1 MSALDKCRDQVF
13 ADYRRRT
20 PKSAAMFERACVSMP
35 GGVSGNLRFFS
46 PYPVYTASASGSR
59 VRDLD
64 GNDYIDC
71 FSCNGP
77 MLLGHRHPAIVEA
90 AKYLNDKGSLVLN
103 PSVMV
108 DCAEAICDLLP
119 CAEQVR
125 FLNSGTEAVM
135 SAVRY
140 ARAFTGKE
148 KVVKFYGHYHGQ
160 DDQFL
165 LGVTPDRTQFGD
177 GIPPSSQAT
186 TLTLPFGDIC
196 ALEELISS
204 RDDIACVLLDPAM
217 HAGGLWGATSE
228 YLKSVRELTVQ
239 SNVVLIFD
247 EVITGFRLGLR
258 GAQGMHGVTPDLT
271 TLGKALS
278 CGEKLGAVAG
288 SSRVMSVT
296 DPLAPADAPHVFQS
310 GTGNDGTLALACA
323 AAALEQYRQL
333 DAAGEYG
340 RLSRDVETLKTS
352 LLNIFAEAG
361 VGVHINSLASMMQL
375 YLTDEAPSFE
385 RYASLSSDLLEL
397 LYLGLINE
405 GVMLSLPTSNH
416 VYFSFAHSKDDFAQ
430 IEHAARVVLRKYP
443 FAAAA
448 AELKNRR

>member
-1 MSALDKCRDQVF
+1 MSALKECRDQVF
-13 ADYRRRT
+13 ADYRRKT
-20 PKSAAMFERACVSMP
+20 PKSAAMFERACRSMP
-35 GGVSGNLRFFS
+35 GGVSGNLRYYS

-77 MLLGHRHPAIVEA
+77 LMLGHRHPAIARA
-90 AKYLNDKGSLVLN
+90 ANALNDTGSLVLN
-103 PSVMV
+103 PTVMV
-108 DCAEAICDLLP
+108 ECAEAICDVLP

-140 ARAFTGKE
+140 ARAFTGKD
-148 KVVKFYGHYHGQ
+148 KVIKFFGHYHGQ

-165 LGVTPDRTQFGD
+165 LGVTPDRTQFGN
-177 GIPPSSQAT
+177 GIPQSAQTA
-186 TLTLPFGDIC
+186 TLTLPFGD
-196 ALEELISS
+196 ASKLEELLSS

-217 HAGGLWGATSE
+217 HSGGLWGATSE
-228 YLKSVRELTVQ
+228 YLRSVRELT
-239 SNVVLIFD
+239 SRNNVILIFD
-247 EVITGFRLGLR
+247 EVITGFRVGLG
-258 GAQGMHGVTPDLT
+258 GAQGMHDVIPDLT

-288 SSRVMSVT
+288 SARVMSVT

-323 AAALEQYRQL
+323 AAAIDQYRKL
-333 DAAGEYG
+333 SAAGEYA
-340 RLSRDVETLKTS
+340 RLAKDVEALKVS
-352 LLNIFAEAG
+352 LLEIFGEAG
-361 VGVHINSLASMMQL
+361 VALHVNSLASMMQL
-375 YLTDEAPSFE
+375 YLTDEEPSFE
-385 RYASLSSDLLEL
+385 RYAHLSSELLEL
-397 LYLGLINE
+397 LYLALINE

-416 VYFSFAHSKDDFAQ
+416 VYFSFSHSKDDFAQ
-430 IEHAARVVLRKYP
+430 IENAARIVLRKYP

>member
-1 MSALDKCRDQVF
+1 MNWLEACRDLVY
-13 ADYRRRT
+13 AEYYRKT
-20 PKSAAMFERACVSMP
+20 AKSAEMFKRACKSMP
-35 GGVSGNLRFFS
+35 GGVSGNLRFYS
-46 PYPVYTASASGSR
+46 PYPVYTASALGSHI
-59 VRDLD
+59 RDLD
-64 GNDYIDC
+64 GNEYIDC

-90 AKYLNDKGSLVLN
+90 GQRLNEIGSLVLN

-108 DCAEAICDLLP
+108 ECAEAICEVLP

-140 ARAFTGKE
+140 ARAFTGKD

-165 LGVTPDRTQFGD
+165 LGVTPDRAQFGA
-177 GIPPSSQAT
+177 GIPESSQVA
-186 TLTLPFGDIC
+186 TLTLPFGD
-196 ALEELISS
+196 AGKLEELLCT

-228 YLKSVRELTVQ
+228 YLKSVRALT
-239 SNVVLIFD
+239 SCHNIILIFD
-247 EVITGFRLGLR
+247 EVITGFRVGLG

-288 SSRVMSVT
+288 SVRVMGVT
-296 DPLAPADAPHVFQS
+296 DPLAPSESPHVFQS

-323 AAALEQYRQL
+323 TAAIAQYRKL
-333 DAAGEYG
+333 SADGEYA
-340 RLSRDVETLKTS
+340 RLANDVEVLKAS
-352 LLNIFAEAG
+352 LIAIFDEAG
-361 VGVHINSLASMMQL
+361 VGLHVNSLASMMQL
-375 YLTDEAPSFE
+375 YLTDEQPSFE
-385 RYASLSSDLLEL
+385 LYAHLSSDLIEL
-397 LYLGLINE
+397 FYLAMINE

-416 VYFSFAHSKDDFAQ
+416 VYFSFSHSKEDFAQ
-430 IEHAARVVLRKYP
+430 IESAARIVLRKYP